1 MHTLMLNYR
10 RLVSDK
16 QTDDVSKLIFSEPR
30 IRHTYT
36 YIHTYI
42 HTYMVHT
49 YIHIE
54 RGGQGEREEGG
65 GGEDWLTNM
74 GGR

>member
-1 MHTLMLNYR
+1 
-10 RLVSDK
+10 
-16 QTDDVSKLIFSEPR
+16 
-30 IRHTYT
+30 
-36 YIHTYI
+36 
-42 HTYMVHT
+42 MVHT